1 MEPFM
6 PFLRA
11 LPALLIACAACA
23 SAADV
28 DLAAIATETEIA
40 CAASATNKATPELL
54 MAKTREAAAL
64 LEQEGAEAF
73 AKFRGKDSPFV
84 FCGTYVSVYNANAVV
99 LFQPIKYKLV
109 GKSLADVRDANGKA
123 FMIDVMNVAKE
134 KGEGWVDYV
143 WPKPGEKT
151 PSYKVGFIKQ
161 AKKGD
166 QIFVINIGTY
176 DLSPEQGAALVAG
189 K

>member
-1 MEPFM
+1 MT
-6 PFLRA
+6 FLRA
-11 LPALLIACAACA
+11 IPAIIIACAALA
-23 SAADV
+23 PAAEA
-28 DLAAIATETEIA
+28 DLDAIAKETEAA
-40 CAASATNKATPELL
+40 CAASAKDKATPEVL

-64 LEQEGAEAF
+64 LEKEGDAAF

-84 FCGTYVSVYNANAVV
+84 FCGTYVSVYDGNVVV

-109 GKSLADVRDANGKA
+109 GKSLADLRDANGKA

-143 WPKPGEKT
+143 WPKPGEKA

-161 AKKGD
+161 AKHGD
-166 QIFVINIGTY
+166 KTYVLNIGTY
-176 DLSPEQGAALVAG
+176 DLSPEQGAKLVAG